1 MVEAHKCT
9 TPDLTT
15 TNGAPI
21 VDPAC
26 ASGSNGSASTGQNTI
41 YYTSKPTSAANLK
54 DMTTD
59 MHSVFY
65 GLAAGN
71 KGITDVVAVGDAFQ
85 RAVDN
90 GTVKADNFYKADGTY
105 DESGF
110 TNLWWLDRTHESVHG
125 AYLSALMMLG
135 KIAKVDPAN
144 LGGTDRVFGELG
156 ISANDAL
163 MLQRVAHDTL
173 VASGTQF
180 RQ

>member
-1 MVEAHKCT
+1 
-9 TPDLTT
+9 
-15 TNGAPI
+15 
-21 VDPAC
+21 
-26 ASGSNGSASTGQNTI
+26 
-41 YYTSKPTSAANLK
+41 
-54 DMTTD
+54 
-59 MHSVFY
+59 
-65 GLAAGN
+65 
-71 KGITDVVAVGDAFQ
+71 VVAVGDAFQ